1 MTEHPR
7 FDGPNFTGRVAWI
20 TGGANGFG
28 AGVARRLA
36 GHGAT
41 VAISDIDTDNGEL
54 VAKEIG
60 GTFVRCDVTSYDDNL
75 AAVRRVVD
83 AHGKLDIAFL
93 NAGVTTGV
101 GVGADFDLGR
111 YRRAMSVNL
120 DGVVFGMHAAIEAMS
135 DRGGQIVA
143 TASLAGLTGTPFDP
157 IYGTNKHG
165 VVGLVRSA
173 GPAYIGNSIFINAVC
188 PGFAD
193 TNIVSPEAREAL
205 ASIGVP
211 LLEVDRV
218 VDAVIAALTS
228 GEAGQCWYIQPGRP
242 SEAFRFRNV
251 PGPRDDTGGLVSD
264 RAGDVQS
271 TLTERRA
278 H

>member
-1 MTEHPR
+1 MTGHPR
-7 FDGPNFTGRVAWI
+7 FDGKVAWI
-20 TGGANGFG
+20 TGGASGFG

-36 GHGAT
+36 AHGAT
-41 VAISDIDTDNGEL
+41 VVVSDIDADNGEL
-54 VAKEIG
+54 VAKETG
-60 GTFVRCDVTSYDDNL
+60 GEFVACDVTSYDDNL
-75 AAVRRVVD
+75 AAVQRVVD

-101 GVGADFDLGR
+101 GLGADFDLVL

-120 DGVVFGMHAAIEAMS
+120 DGVVFGMHAAITAMTG
-135 DRGGQIVA
+135 RGGQIVA

-157 IYGTNKHG
+157 FYGANKHG

-173 GPAYIGNSIFINAVC
+173 GPAHTPDGIFINAIC

-205 ASIGVP
+205 SSIGVP
-211 LLEVDRV
+211 LLEVDQV
-218 VDAVIAALTS
+218 VDAFISAVTS

-242 SEAFRFRNV
+242 HEAFRFRNV
-251 PGPRDDTGGLVSD
+251 PGPRDDSGALVSD

>member
-1 MTEHPR
+1 MSEQPR
-7 FDGPNFTGRVAWI
+7 FDGKVAWV

-41 VAISDIDTDNGEL
+41 VVVSDVDAANGEL
-54 VAKEIG
+54 VAKEVG
-60 GTFVRCDVTSYDDNL
+60 GAFVRCDVTSYDDNL
-75 AAVRRVVD
+75 AAVKRVVD
-83 AHGKLDIAFL
+83 DQGKLDIAFL

-101 GVGADFDLGR
+101 GVGADFDLAL

-120 DGVVFGMHAAIEAMS
+120 DGVVFGMHAAIDAMS
-135 DRGGQIVA
+135 GRGGQIVA

-157 IYGTNKHG
+157 FYGANKHG

-173 GPAYIGNSIFINAVC
+173 GPAHVGDGIFINAIC

-193 TNIVSPEAREAL
+193 TNIVSAEAREAL

-211 LLEVDRV
+211 LLDPERV
-218 VDAVIAALTS
+218 VDAFISAITS
-228 GEAGQCWYIQPGRP
+228 EEAGQCWYIQPGRP
-242 SEAFRFRNV
+242 TEPFRFRNV
-251 PGPRDDTGGLVSD
+251 PGPRDDTGEPVSD